1 MQALVVIDMQME
13 MQHRISSGREHV
25 NPDAPDRIAQLL
37 AVFRR
42 RGFPVLH
49 IRHSDE
55 NPQSPFHPSAV
66 GYAPM
71 PCAEAVATEPVFVKK
86 TSSAFASTN
95 LADYLRDKEICELVV
110 VGAVAA
116 FCVNSTVRAGA
127 DLGLKM
133 TVVKDAVL
141 GFDMPSANLSASTI
155 FEVTMAHLES
165 DFANVVESSV
175 ILPN

>member
-1 MQALVVIDMQME
+1 MQALVIIDMQME
-13 MQHRISSGREHV
+13 MQHRISSGRELV

-37 AVFRR
+37 AAFRR
-42 RGFPVLH
+42 RGLPVLH

-55 NPQSPFHPSAV
+55 NPQSPFHPGSV

-71 PCAEAVATEPVFVKK
+71 PCAEAVANEPVFVKK
-86 TSSAFASTN
+86 TSSGFASTN
-95 LADYLRDKEICELVV
+95 LADYLRDKGIRDLVV
-110 VGAVAA
+110 AGAVAG

-127 DLGLKM
+127 DLGFKM
-133 TVVKDAVL
+133 TVVRDAVL

-165 DFANVVESSV
+165 DFADVVESSV
-175 ILPN
+175 ILPK